1 MQTYRKSQL
10 FLERYLSRK
19 GGENQLDWDQHN
31 FFFVYL
37 WTSLS
42 GISRVLL
49 LQHIKRFSGTCM
61 RDFSLIIILNEHLT
75 HSNTHSLNKSY
86 SKSKYLNIISV
97 PIISVFT
104 YFKLLMPPQIGGI
117 QMDLQRYFPR
127 SSFPT
132 INRSRGYVEGC
143 RKDGMKCFAGECCVV
158 SKV

>member
-19 GGENQLDWDQHN
+19 GGENQLDWDQHI
-31 FFFVYL
+31 FFCI
-37 WTSLS
+37 SLS

-61 RDFSLIIILNEHLT
+61 RDFSLILILNEHLT

-97 PIISVFT
+97 PFISVFT
-104 YFKLLMPPQIGGI
+104 YVKLLMQPQIAGI
-117 QMDLQRYFPR
+117 QINLQRYFPR

-143 RKDGMKCFAGECCVV
+143 RKDGMKCFAGECCVLSRV
-158 SKV
+158 